1 MSGKDS
7 GKAGRGP
14 APTEAGQDAEADAP
28 ATGTIDSPAPPGEPQ
43 PGDLAE
49 QAANRSGPVDISP
62 AHPRRTRP

>member
-1 MSGKDS
+1 MSGKDT

-14 APTEAGQDAEADAP
+14 TLAEAGQDTEADPP
-28 ATGTIDSPAPPGEPQ
+28 ATGTIDAPAPPGEPQ

-62 AHPRRTRP
+62 AHPRKTQP